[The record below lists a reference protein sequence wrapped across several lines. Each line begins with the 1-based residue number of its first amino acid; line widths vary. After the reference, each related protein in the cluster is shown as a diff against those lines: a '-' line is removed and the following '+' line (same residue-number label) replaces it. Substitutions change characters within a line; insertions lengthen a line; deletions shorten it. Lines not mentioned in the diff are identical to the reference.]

1 MIFTA
6 HGAGQLDLGPARVP
20 CALGRGGVVA
30 AALKR
35 EGDGAS
41 PAGVWPLRSVFYRP
55 DRRTPPVT
63 RLPLAPLARDDGW
76 CDAPD
81 DPCYNRLVRLPH
93 AAHAEA
99 LWREDGLYDLIVVI
113 GHNDA
118 PVVPGA
124 GSAIF
129 LHLTAEDLAPTEGCV
144 AVATADMLTL
154 LALAAPGDCLAIE
167 A

>member
-6 HGAGQLDLGPARVP
+6 HGAGHLDLGTARVP

-30 AALKR
+30 ATLKR

-41 PAGVWPLRSVFYRP
+41 PAGVWPLRSVFFRP

-63 RLPLAPLARDDGW
+63 RLPTAPLARDDGW

-81 DPCYNRLVRLPH
+81 DSCYNHLVKLPH

-99 LWREDGLYDLIVVI
+99 LWREDELYDLIVVI

-118 PVVPGA
+118 PVIPGA

-129 LHLTAEDLAPTEGCV
+129 LHLAAEDLAPTEGCV

-154 LALAAPGDCLAIE
+154 LALAAPGDCLSIE